1 MCATG
6 KTLTLSLVG
15 LAAMTSVFQTDSVS
29 STLTRGSMGAQPG
42 SAAWERRLGVQPGSA
57 GILPAVFECDGG
69 ENKSRQDACA
79 PRLRSQAA
87 LPGSQGRVA

>member
-29 STLTRGSMGAQPG
+29 STLTRGSD
-42 SAAWERRLGVQPGSA
+42 PGSA
-57 GILPAVFECDGG
+57 GLGAQASCLQLRECDCR
-69 ENKSRQDACA
+69 ENTAGM
-79 PRLRSQAA
+79 PA
-87 LPGSQGRVA
+87 LPGGRVA